1 MQMARQPGR
10 HLQAAK
16 FASDTVKA
24 GTGEAVGRV
33 REVGCLENIIGYYM
47 ARRFHPHIMTALPAT
62 AASDPLAQVRAQ
74 ARQTALDNWLA
85 QLEAPFAL
93 DLATVAPASADASFR
108 RYFRVASAAPAYP
121 SLIVMDAPPPQE
133 DCRPFVHVSGLLH
146 GAGLNAPRI
155 LAQDLAQGFL
165 LLSDLGQATYLDVLD
180 QNNATRLYRAA
191 FDALIAWQLASR
203 PGQLP
208 PYDTALLQRELDLFP
223 TWYIQRHLDMT
234 LSPAQQEVLAKTN
247 ALLID
252 NALAQPQVYVHRD
265 YMPRNLMVSEPNPGI
280 LDFQDAVYGPL
291 TYDVVSLLRD
301 AFISWDEELQLD
313 WLIYYWE
320 NAKRAGLPVRQ
331 DFGEFYQECE
341 WMGLQRHLKV
351 LGIFARIQ
359 YRDGKPRYLADT
371 PRFMQYAHKV
381 AARYKPLHPL
391 ARLLDALNGKG
402 AAVGYTF

>member
-16 FASDTVKA
+16 FASDTVRA
-24 GTGEAVGRV
+24 VTGEAVGRV
-33 REVGCLENIIGYYM
+33 REVGRLENIIGYYM

-62 AASDPLAQVRAQ
+62 ATPDPLAKAHAE
-74 ARQTALDNWLA
+74 ARQAALEHWLA
-85 QLEAPFAL
+85 GVEASFAL
-93 DLATVAPASADASFR
+93 DLATTAPASADASFR
-108 RYFRVASAAPAYP
+108 RYFRVCSASPAHP
-121 SLIVMDAPPPQE
+121 TLIVMDAPPPQE

-146 GAGLNAPRI
+146 EAGLNAPRI

-165 LLSDLGQATYLDVLD
+165 LLSDLGRATYLDVLD
-180 QNNATRLYRAA
+180 QDNATRLYRAA

-208 PYDTALLQRELDLFP
+208 PYDNALLQRELDLFP
-223 TWYIQRHLDMT
+223 TWYIERHLDMA
-234 LSPAQQEVLAKTN
+234 LSPSQQEVLAKTG

-252 NALAQPQVYVHRD
+252 SALAQPQVYVHRD

-391 ARLLDALNGKG
+391 ARLLDALDGKS

>member
-16 FASDTVKA
+16 FASDTVRA
-24 GTGEAVGRV
+24 VTGEAVGRV
-33 REVGCLENIIGYYM
+33 REVGRLENIIGYYM

-62 AASDPLAQVRAQ
+62 ATPDPLAKAHAE
-74 ARQTALDNWLA
+74 ARQAALEHWLA
-85 QLEAPFAL
+85 GVEASFAL
-93 DLATVAPASADASFR
+93 DLATIAPASADASFR
-108 RYFRVASAAPAYP
+108 RYFRVCSASPAHP
-121 SLIVMDAPPPQE
+121 TLIVMDAPPPQE

-146 GAGLNAPRI
+146 EAGLNAPRI
-155 LAQDLAQGFL
+155 LAQDLTQGFL
-165 LLSDLGQATYLDVLD
+165 LLSDLGRATYLDVLD
-180 QNNATRLYRAA
+180 QDNATRLYRAA

-208 PYDTALLQRELDLFP
+208 PYDNALLQRELDLFP
-223 TWYIQRHLDMT
+223 TWYIERHLDMA
-234 LSPAQQEVLAKTN
+234 LSPSQQEVLAKTS

-252 NALAQPQVYVHRD
+252 SALAQPQVYVHRD

-391 ARLLDALNGKG
+391 ARLLDALDGKS

>member
-16 FASDTVKA
+16 FASDTVRA
-24 GTGEAVGRV
+24 VTGEAVGRV
-33 REVGCLENIIGYYM
+33 REVGRLENIIGYYM

-62 AASDPLAQVRAQ
+62 ATPDPLAKAHAE
-74 ARQTALDNWLA
+74 ARQAALEHWLA
-85 QLEAPFAL
+85 GVEASFAL
-93 DLATVAPASADASFR
+93 DLATIAPASADASFR
-108 RYFRVASAAPAYP
+108 RYFRVCSASPAHP
-121 SLIVMDAPPPQE
+121 TLIVMDAPPPQE

-146 GAGLNAPRI
+146 EAGLNAPRI
-155 LAQDLAQGFL
+155 LAQDLTQGFL
-165 LLSDLGQATYLDVLD
+165 LLSDLGRATYLDVLD
-180 QNNATRLYRAA
+180 QDNATRLYRAA

-208 PYDTALLQRELDLFP
+208 PYDNALLQRELDLFP
-223 TWYIQRHLDMT
+223 TWYIERHLDMA
-234 LSPAQQEVLAKTN
+234 LSPSQQEVLAKTG

-252 NALAQPQVYVHRD
+252 GALAQPQVYVHRD
-265 YMPRNLMVSEPNPGI
+265 YMPRNLMVSDPNPGI

-391 ARLLDALNGKG
+391 ARLLDALDGKS

>member
-16 FASDTVKA
+16 FASDTVRA
-24 GTGEAVGRV
+24 VTGEAVGRV
-33 REVGCLENIIGYYM
+33 REVGRLENIIGYYM

-62 AASDPLAQVRAQ
+62 ATPDPLAKAHAE
-74 ARQTALDNWLA
+74 ARQAALEHWLA
-85 QLEAPFAL
+85 GVEASFAL
-93 DLATVAPASADASFR
+93 DLATIAPASADASFR
-108 RYFRVASAAPAYP
+108 RYFRVCSASPAHP
-121 SLIVMDAPPPQE
+121 TLIVMDAPPPQE

-146 GAGLNAPRI
+146 EAGLNAPRI

-165 LLSDLGQATYLDVLD
+165 LLSDLGRATYLDVLD
-180 QNNATRLYRAA
+180 QDNATRLYRAA

-208 PYDTALLQRELDLFP
+208 PYDNALLQRELDLFP
-223 TWYIQRHLDMT
+223 TWYIERHLDMA
-234 LSPAQQEVLAKTN
+234 LSPSQQEVLAKTDT
-247 ALLID
+247 LLID
-252 NALAQPQVYVHRD
+252 SALAQPQVYVHRD

-391 ARLLDALNGKG
+391 ARLLDALDGKS

>member
-1 MQMARQPGR
+1 
-10 HLQAAK
+10 
-16 FASDTVKA
+16 
-24 GTGEAVGRV
+24 
-33 REVGCLENIIGYYM
+33 
-47 ARRFHPHIMTALPAT
+47 MTALPAT
-62 AASDPLAQVRAQ
+62 ATPDPLAKAHAE
-74 ARQTALDNWLA
+74 ARQAALEHWLA
-85 QLEAPFAL
+85 GVEASFAL
-93 DLATVAPASADASFR
+93 DLATIAPASADASFR
-108 RYFRVASAAPAYP
+108 RYFRVCSASPAHP
-121 SLIVMDAPPPQE
+121 TLIVMDAPPPQE

-146 GAGLNAPRI
+146 EAGLNAPRI
-155 LAQDLAQGFL
+155 LAQDLTQGFL
-165 LLSDLGQATYLDVLD
+165 LLSDLGRATYLDVLD
-180 QNNATRLYRAA
+180 QDNATRLYRAA

-208 PYDTALLQRELDLFP
+208 PYDNALLQRELDLFP
-223 TWYIQRHLDMT
+223 TWYIERHLDMA
-234 LSPAQQEVLAKTN
+234 LSPSQQEVLAKTS

-252 NALAQPQVYVHRD
+252 SALAQPQVYVHRD

-391 ARLLDALNGKG
+391 ARLLDALDGKS

>member
-16 FASDTVKA
+16 FASDTVRA
-24 GTGEAVGRV
+24 VTGEAVGRV
-33 REVGCLENIIGYYM
+33 REVGRLENIIGYYM

-62 AASDPLAQVRAQ
+62 ATPDPLAKAHAE
-74 ARQTALDNWLA
+74 ARQAALEHWLA
-85 QLEAPFAL
+85 GVEASFAL
-93 DLATVAPASADASFR
+93 DLATIAPASADASFR
-108 RYFRVASAAPAYP
+108 RYFRVCSASPAHP
-121 SLIVMDAPPPQE
+121 TLIVMDAPPPQE

-146 GAGLNAPRI
+146 EAGLNAPRI
-155 LAQDLAQGFL
+155 LAQDLTQGFL
-165 LLSDLGQATYLDVLD
+165 LLSDLGRATYLDVLD
-180 QNNATRLYRAA
+180 QDNATRLYRAA

-208 PYDTALLQRELDLFP
+208 PYDNALLQRELDLFP
-223 TWYIQRHLDMT
+223 TWYIERHLDMA
-234 LSPAQQEVLAKTN
+234 LSPSQQEVLAKTD

-252 NALAQPQVYVHRD
+252 SALAQPQVYVHRD

-391 ARLLDALNGKG
+391 ARLLDALDGKS

>member
-16 FASDTVKA
+16 FASDTVWA

-62 AASDPLAQVRAQ
+62 ATPDPLAQAHAE
-74 ARQTALDNWLA
+74 ARQAALEHWLA
-85 QLEAPFAL
+85 EVEAPFAL

-108 RYFRVASAAPAYP
+108 RYFRVCSASPAHP
-121 SLIVMDAPPPQE
+121 TLIVMDAPPPQE

-146 GAGLNAPRI
+146 EAGLNAPRI
-155 LAQDLAQGFL
+155 LAQDLTQGFL
-165 LLSDLGQATYLDVLD
+165 LLSDLGRSTYLDVLD
-180 QNNATRLYRAA
+180 EHNATRLYRAA

-208 PYDTALLQRELDLFP
+208 PYDKALLQRELDLFP
-223 TWYIQRHLDMT
+223 TWYIERHLDMA
-234 LSPAQQEVLAKTN
+234 LSPSQQEVLAKTG

-252 NALAQPQVYVHRD
+252 SALAQPQVYVHRD

-391 ARLLDALNGKG
+391 ARLLDALDGKS

>member
-16 FASDTVKA
+16 FASDTVRA
-24 GTGEAVGRV
+24 VTGEAVGRV
-33 REVGCLENIIGYYM
+33 REVGRLENIIGYYM

-62 AASDPLAQVRAQ
+62 ATPDPLAKAHAE
-74 ARQTALDNWLA
+74 ARQAALEHWLA
-85 QLEAPFAL
+85 GVEASFAL
-93 DLATVAPASADASFR
+93 DLATIAPASADASFR
-108 RYFRVASAAPAYP
+108 RYFRVCSASPAHP
-121 SLIVMDAPPPQE
+121 TLIVMDAPPPQE

-146 GAGLNAPRI
+146 EAGLNAPRI
-155 LAQDLAQGFL
+155 LAQDLTQGFL
-165 LLSDLGQATYLDVLD
+165 LLSDLGRATYLDVLD
-180 QNNATRLYRAA
+180 QDNATRLYRAA

-208 PYDTALLQRELDLFP
+208 PYDNALLQRELDLFP
-223 TWYIQRHLDMT
+223 TWYIERHLDMA
-234 LSPAQQEVLAKTN
+234 LSPSQQEVLAKTG

-252 NALAQPQVYVHRD
+252 GALAQPQVYVHRD
-265 YMPRNLMVSEPNPGI
+265 YMPRNLIVSEPNPGI

-391 ARLLDALNGKG
+391 ARLLDALDGKS